1 MAPSAEPDAAPAE
14 APGARAEAAFQEDVR
29 ANLPRNFGAHLAH
42 GLLGMTGFRL
52 IQAPT
57 FIPQYVFLLSGSELV
72 VGLARALQGLGHAVT
87 PLFAATL
94 IEHRRRVLPLGF
106 WVGGLMRAQVLGIA
120 LAGFFLPSPW
130 NLIATCFFLGCFGLF
145 LGMQGV
151 LFNFLMSKVIPV
163 ELRGRLNGVRNFLA
177 GLTAASVAWVGGYL
191 IERDALGN
199 GYASTFLLA
208 FVLTALGLGMLV
220 LLREPR
226 SPAVRERGGF
236 VDRLRELPALMR
248 ADRAFTHYFVA
259 RSLATLGHMAMP
271 YYVLFAG
278 TQLALGGAELTGR
291 SLGVLTRDFL
301 LAQMLFNLVWG
312 LLADRRGFRAVLVLA
327 LLVWVLSVLIL
338 MHTQTQGSLQLV
350 FIGLGAGTGGFMMG
364 AQNLALE
371 FGRREDLPM
380 RIAVANT
387 TSQLML
393 AIGPLIGGLLVTL
406 ASYEV
411 LFYVAIAFQLASLA
425 LLVLLVEE
433 PRRRSRRE
441 RVA

>member
-1 MAPSAEPDAAPAE
+1 VAPSADAYSERAE
-14 APGARAEAAFQEDVR
+14 DSAEAAFQADVR

-57 FIPQYVFLLSGSELV
+57 FIPQYVFLLSGSELI
-72 VGLARALQGLGHAVT
+72 VGLARGLQGLGLALT
-87 PLFAATL
+87 PLLAATL

-130 NLIATCFFLGCFGLF
+130 NLVATCFFLGCFGLF

-163 ELRGRLNGVRNFLA
+163 DLRGRLNGVRNFLA
-177 GLTAASVAWVGGYL
+177 GLTAAGVAWVGGYL
-191 IERDALGN
+191 IEGEALGN
-199 GYASTFLLA
+199 GYAATFLLS
-208 FVLTALGLGMLV
+208 FVLTALGLTTLV
-220 LLREPR
+220 FLREPE
-226 SPAVRERGGF
+226 SPAVRERVGF
-236 VDRLRELPALMR
+236 VNRLRDLPALLR

-278 TQLALGGAELTGR
+278 LQLELAGAELTGK
-291 SLGVLTRDFL
+291 SLGLLTRDFL
-301 LAQMLFNLVWG
+301 LAQMLFNLIWG
-312 LLADRRGFRAVLVLA
+312 VVADRRGFRAVLVAA
-327 LLVWVLSVLIL
+327 LSLWILSVLLL
-338 MHTQTQGSLQLV
+338 MQTQALGLLQLV
-350 FIGLGAGTGGFMMG
+350 FMGLGAGAGGFMMA
-364 AQNLALE
+364 AQNLVLE
-371 FGRREDLPM
+371 FGSREDLPM

-393 AIGPLIGGLLVTL
+393 AIGPVLGGVLLLVSSYLTL
-406 ASYEV
+406 
-411 LFYVAIAFQLASLA
+411 FCVAIAFQLASLA
-425 LLVLLVEE
+425 LMIFLVEE
-433 PRRRSRRE
+433 PRRRNQGT
-441 RVA
+441 V